1 MKSIIRKFK
10 LILFILIYISFSNSL
25 QAIDPVEIGKKYQ
38 NDIEVNLSIIE
49 KLNKNRNQAE
59 ITIKKDIRTKIKKR
73 KNVEIETKNT
83 VGEKSKTENLI
94 DNIDKKLARINKP
107 VNGFMNQIHILFNSE
122 TANLKN
128 EDMDKIRNFINNQT
142 NKKNLTF
149 KITSYAQTNKT
160 DDISRRLSLD
170 RAINIRSI
178 IMKEGV
184 PARNLIVKSFGD
196 SKNKENKVIIEF
208 EKR

>member
-49 KLNKNRNQAE
+49 NLNKNRDQVE
-59 ITIKKDIRTKIKKR
+59 IIIKKDIRTKIKKR
-73 KNVEIETKNT
+73 KNVEIKTKNT
-83 VGEKSKTENLI
+83 VKEKSKTEDLI

-107 VNGFMNQIHILFNSE
+107 TNGFFNQLHILFNSE

-128 EDMDKIRNFINNQT
+128 EDMDKIRSFVNNQT

-184 PARNLIVKSFGD
+184 PAKNLIVKSFGD
-196 SKNKENKVIIEF
+196 AENKENKVIIEF
-208 EKR
+208 EKK